1 MTDDLTGNTR
11 RVTVTH
17 DGKPIG
23 YTEPLE
29 REWRGKPAKRSA
41 KARANGLKAIKA
53 MRDRGRKAGRISAML
68 QRARTLKD
76 KA

>member
-1 MTDDLTGNTR
+1 MSDLTGNAR
-11 RVTVTH
+11 RVSVTH

-29 REWRGKPAKRSA
+29 RTWRGNMAARKA
-41 KARANGLKAIKA
+41 KARIQGLKAIKA
-53 MRDRGRKAGRISAML
+53 RQARGRKAGRISSMI
-68 QRARTLKD
+68 RRTQTV